1 MVPAA
6 CGAPAARRRRPRL
19 AVAIAAALL
28 GGCDLESPEPAAT
41 APSAARPES
50 REAAI
55 AAIERNLL
63 AKRIGEASL
72 VAEGL
77 VASLPEDASAAAWF
91 ARVRVAQ
98 ASEPGIDPSRKDAL
112 LREARP
118 ALDRAL
124 AGGVDDDET
133 LALAA
138 SVAETLGDHAA
149 AAPPWERLAARRPDD
164 PNPALRIALSRWRLG
179 DAEDAA
185 SRFES
190 ARKRWPS
197 DPMVAAAYGEFLLE
211 QGDATAGLARFA
223 DARSLDPDS
232 VAFRIREANWL
243 RRLGRSGD
251 AIALLTALPRADQAT
266 LAATRETAA
275 SWAALGRF
283 DRAAAAWE
291 VCLRIDP
298 ASAASIEAMLGAAEA
313 WIAAGDRPRA
323 KSWIDRIA
331 AIDPQHAGLATIEAR
346 WREAGEGR

>member
-1 MVPAA
+1 MVPAG
-6 CGAPAARRRRPRL
+6 CGGSGLRRL
-19 AVAIAAALL
+19 AIAGLFTMLL
-28 GGCDLESPEPAAT
+28 AGCGDGASEPKQSA
-41 APSAARPES
+41 SNAARPES

-63 AKRIGEASL
+63 AQRLDEAAI

-77 VASLPEDASAAAWF
+77 VERMPEDASAAAWL

-98 ASEPGIDPSRKDAL
+98 ANASPADGARREQRMQDA
-112 LREARP
+112 AS
-118 ALDRAL
+118 AIDRAL

-133 LALAA
+133 LMLAA
-138 SVAETLGDHAA
+138 SIAETLGDHATA
-149 AAPPWERLAARRPDD
+149 GPRWERLAARRPDD
-164 PNPALRIALSRWRLG
+164 PNPALRIALNRWRLG
-179 DAEDAA
+179 DADEAGA
-185 SRFES
+185 RFE
-190 ARKRWPS
+190 AAAERWPS
-197 DPMVAAAYGEFLLE
+197 EPMVAAAFGEFLLE

-232 VAFRIREANWL
+232 VPLRIREANWL
-243 RRLGRSGD
+243 RRLGRPGD
-251 AIALLTALPRADQAT
+251 AIAMLTALPRPDQAT
-266 LAATRETAA
+266 LAVTRETSA

-291 VCLRIDP
+291 VCLRTDP
-298 ASAASIEAMLGAAEA
+298 ASSDSIEAMAGAAGA

-331 AIDPQHAGLATIEAR
+331 AVEADHPELASLEAR